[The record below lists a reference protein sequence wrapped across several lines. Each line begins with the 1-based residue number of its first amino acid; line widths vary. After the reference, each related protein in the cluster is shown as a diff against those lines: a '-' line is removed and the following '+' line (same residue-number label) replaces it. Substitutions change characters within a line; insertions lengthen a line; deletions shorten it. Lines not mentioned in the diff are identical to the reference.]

1 MRVATTSLYNQSKEN
16 ISRKNRN
23 VLDQNSL
30 ISSGKRIRKLSDDPV
45 DASRVAALKTNMSDL
60 FQLQRNVATG
70 SLWLEGSEE
79 SMERVKDMV
88 ARAKELSIA
97 MANGIANSD
106 DFQTAALEVG
116 GLIKGVLD
124 QANTRMDGQ
133 YIFSGSRS
141 DIRPFQADNEDLPS
155 SIAYEGN
162 STPFRVKIGPQSDMI
177 VGFAGKEIFSSNTAL
192 IDETN
197 NYLDFTE
204 KRAGALPGE
213 ETVLTARVDG
223 GTYSRQELAHAVEMS
238 MERASADKGEGTDYR
253 VSWNEAQETFTI
265 AEEDG
270 LAPAKLD
277 RISVLFR
284 TGENRHKSVGAFM
297 GFSTDDAT
305 TEASREPLVSRRGV
319 QWGIFTSLFELK
331 AALESNDKEGL
342 HQSISRLGVDHN
354 KLLSSI
360 SEAGVRANRLDTR
373 DDLLKD
379 LALSHDA
386 NRSKL
391 EDTDVVRAISDL
403 RLKQF
408 GYESALASTS
418 RLLNTSLLNY
428 LK

>member
-1 MRVATTSLYNQSKEN
+1 MRVATSSLYNQSKEN

-23 VLDQNSL
+23 VLDQNAL

-45 DASRVAALKTNMSDL
+45 DASRVAALKTSISDL
-60 FQLQRNVATG
+60 SQLQRNVATG
-70 SLWLEGSEE
+70 TLWLEGSEE
-79 SMERVKDMV
+79 AMDRVKEMV
-88 ARAKELSIA
+88 DRAKELSIA
-97 MANGIANSD
+97 MANGVANPD
-106 DFQTAALEVG
+106 DLQTAAIEVD

-133 YIFSGSRS
+133 YIFSGTRS
-141 DIRPFQADNEDLPS
+141 DIRPFQADNEVYPT

-162 STPFRVKIGPQSDMI
+162 STPFRVKIGPQSDMV
-177 VGFAGKEIFSSNTAL
+177 VGFAGKEIFSSDTAT

-197 NYLDFTE
+197 NRLDFTE

-213 ETVLTARVDG
+213 ETALTATVDI
-223 GTYSRQELAHAVEMS
+223 GTYSRQELAHAVEMA
-238 MERASADKGEGTDYR
+238 MERASAEKGEAADYR
-253 VSWNEAQETFTI
+253 VSWNEAEETFSI

-270 LAPAKLD
+270 PEPAKLD
-277 RISVLFR
+277 RVAILFR

-297 GFSTDDAT
+297 GFTTDDIAT
-305 TEASREPLVSRRGV
+305 EPSRQPLVSRRGV
-319 QWGIFTSLFELK
+319 QWGVFSSLFELR

-342 HQSISRLGVDHN
+342 HQSISRLGADHN
-354 KLLSSI
+354 NLLSAI

-373 DDLLKD
+373 DTLLKD
-379 LALSHDA
+379 LAISHDA

-408 GYESALASTS
+408 GYESSLASTS